1 MPISHKSGHSALDLK
16 GSAGEWLRWSLGV
29 GARVFGICVGI
40 AVLYFPYAKG
50 GGSWPAMLSGYA
62 IVAAAA
68 GLAFLVYG
76 TRAGA
81 RLPGVL
87 SFGSTRGFAVFL
99 FGLALSLRLL
109 VLIAMPIEPTGDPA
123 SHERAAWSV
132 AQGHGYVR
140 DGHPDP
146 HYPPG
151 YVLFA
156 SAFYFL
162 AGRDWVVLA
171 AVNCLVD
178 AGTAL
183 LVYRLAE
190 AVWSP
195 RGGRLAAML
204 YALNPAMLINAQ
216 VIMYGPLLGLLLVTL
231 VLVHRRP
238 VLFGLAAG
246 VAALVK
252 PIVLPVP
259 ILACW
264 VHAIAK
270 RRPVDIL
277 RRAAISVVVMMFVIS
292 PWTLR
297 NYVEFDRLLLIS
309 ANGGW
314 VLWWGNNDASE
325 GLMMPWNDE
334 QKATRGPAVI
344 DLDKRMGREALAWI
358 AENPLRFL
366 ALIPKKQAHTWG
378 TEAASLPD
386 LASLGA
392 TGELLARS
400 VVQFY
405 YIFLALSVSYICL
418 VRAHGVCA
426 TSEGQMIII
435 LLLLLLGI
443 HSVYIGWAFYHQ
455 SFLPLMSVVAAG
467 GIGLIERRTAAAT
480 AALARSGSR

>member
-1 MPISHKSGHSALDLK
+1 
-16 GSAGEWLRWSLGV
+16 
-29 GARVFGICVGI
+29 
-40 AVLYFPYAKG
+40 KG
-50 GGSWPAMLSGYA
+50 GGSGPAMSSGYA
-62 IVAAAA
+62 IVTAAAA
-68 GLAFLVYG
+68 LAFLVYR
-76 TRAGA
+76 TRAGM
-81 RLPGVL
+81 RLPGAL
-87 SFGSTRGFAVFL
+87 SFGSPRGFAVL
-99 FGLALSLRLL
+99 IFGLALSLRLL
-109 VLIAMPIEPTGDPA
+109 VLIALPIEPTGDPA

-156 SAFYFL
+156 SVFYFL
-162 AGRDWVVLA
+162 AGREWEVLA

-183 LVYRLAE
+183 LVYRVAE
-190 AVWSP
+190 TVWSP
-195 RGGRLAAML
+195 RGGRLAALL

-277 RRAAISVVVMMFVIS
+277 RQAAISVVVMMVVIS

-344 DLDKRMGREALAWI
+344 DLDKRMGREALDWI

-386 LASLGA
+386 LAGLGA

-400 VVQFY
+400 LVQFY
-405 YIFLALSVSYICL
+405 YIFLAINVSYICI
-418 VRAHGVCA
+418 VRSHTICA
-426 TSEGQMIII
+426 TQEGQMIVI

-467 GIGLIERRTAAAT
+467 GMGLIERRAAAT
-480 AALARSGSR
+480 NAALAGSGGR